1 MEIFE
6 KPSWALPKE
15 QEAIPPIKKIAPAKN
30 PTEHKT
36 FEENLN
42 KYLETQKTAPDKEA
56 TKQKFPEELKKEINE
71 IEGKGTKHDVVT

>member
-6 KPSWALPKE
+6 KPSWALPEK

-42 KYLETQKTAPDKEA
+42 KFLKTEEIIPDEKGA
-56 TKQKFPEELKKEINE
+56 KQKSPEELRQEKNK
-71 IEGKGTKHDVVT
+71 IEGKGENLDAIT